1 MSNKIYELTA
11 VFQPSFNLLTDLL
24 LLFIYLY
31 KCMNMRLLNVSYC
44 DWNKAG
50 DTECLGENEASG
62 QASQRYV
69 SLNVCFRH
77 LLTLYEIVHLQL
89 HLQI

>member
-44 DWNKAG
+44 D
-50 DTECLGENEASG
+50 
-62 QASQRYV
+62 
-69 SLNVCFRH
+69 
-77 LLTLYEIVHLQL
+77 
-89 HLQI
+89 